1 MAAVAVG
8 KARFA
13 GVPVKQVTKSN
24 FAAAIQQI
32 KADIEA
38 AEFVAI
44 STRKTGDFSSSSL
57 RHPWR
62 RVLPIDTSETAYL
75 KSKLAA
81 ETFELLQFAVCPF
94 SIRGSK
100 VVAFPYNFHLFPRD
114 ELTLGMPSYSF
125 ACQTSFLASMAREG
139 FDFNACIYDG
149 ISYLSRVEETKARE
163 RKSGSW
169 MHTVTSSQNP
179 SVADSIFKE
188 RIKSRVTHW
197 RKACKDTSQAED
209 GSLVQSLRKLVL
221 GGESY
226 GSRPGMSVD
235 ICSEKQAQLVFEI
248 VEQISDDLLPIL
260 IPDNGGQPKAVRV
273 VLTSSEEDKKVLLTE
288 LQKFEDE
295 QNFKLRGFRQVIDL
309 ISSSHKTIVS
319 HNCLHDFTFIHEK
332 FLGPLPE
339 TVAEFM
345 CSLRLLFSNVVDL
358 NHLLKEF
365 GPLRKAKNIPSA
377 LSYLKRHYF
386 VPIELEVPEQA
397 EDGNKSHG
405 NNVLKLAFLFAKLN
419 MLLKN
424 APSSRSVLEQAKS
437 IEDYANIFNP
447 ASLTLHEPGD
457 DDETSWQIDTTR
469 RVSTDNILFLW
480 GFGGATSAVEL
491 KHCLLQIHP
500 VFVEDFD
507 VRFVDKTCA
516 VVVFERSGSAEILLK
531 DMRSVDT
538 VSGVL
543 RDMIVEGLR
552 AAGYDAYKKVCRLG
566 LWEGDLADS
575 LEIALA
581 ETVEDLCSLSKTN
594 TNENHWKSEMMIDL
608 NDL

>member
-1 MAAVAVG
+1 MAAVAIG
-8 KARFA
+8 KGRFA

-81 ETFELLQFAVCPF
+81 ETFELFQFAVCPF

-100 VVAFPYNFHLFPRD
+100 VVAIPYNFHLFPRD

-149 ISYLSRVEETKARE
+149 LSYLSRVEETKARE

-169 MHTVTSSQNP
+169 MLTVTSSQNP

-197 RKACKDTSQAED
+197 RKACKDTSQAKD

-221 GGESY
+221 GGEFY

-248 VEQISDDLLPIL
+248 VEQISDDLVPIL
-260 IPDNGGQPKAVRV
+260 IPDNGVQPKAVRV
-273 VLTSSEEDKKVLLTE
+273 VLTSSEEDKMVLLTE
-288 LQKFEDE
+288 LQSFEDE
-295 QNFKLRGFRQVIDL
+295 QNLKFRGFRQVIDL

-405 NNVLKLAFLFAKLN
+405 NNVLKLVFLFAKLN

-424 APSSRSVLEQAKS
+424 APSSRSALEQAKP

-457 DDETSWQIDTTR
+457 DDETGWQIDSTR
-469 RVSTDNILFLW
+469 RVSTDKILFLW

-516 VVVFERSGSAEILLK
+516 VIVFETLGSAETLLK
-531 DMRSVDT
+531 DMHSVDT

-543 RDMIVEGLR
+543 RDMVVEGLR
-552 AAGYDAYKKVCRLG
+552 AAGYEAYKKVCRLG

-581 ETVEDLCSLSKTN
+581 ETVEDLCSLSKTD
-594 TNENHWKSEMMIDL
+594 TNENRWKNEMMIDL